1 MTGSCGFLCTVLTPS
16 LTPRFPIRKMWCVHS
31 GIMSCCLKYPGFCSG
46 VKEGR
51 SEWEMDF
58 QMDWCCFCR
67 DADAV
72 PFCHDEKKLS
82 VKANLLIFRS
92 VYIPSFT
99 CGQQLWPKERD
110 CRYKQ
115 QKCVSSKGRRYR
127 GMRSAAI

>member
-1 MTGSCGFLCTVLTPS
+1 
-16 LTPRFPIRKMWCVHS
+16 
-31 GIMSCCLKYPGFCSG
+31 MSCCLKYPGFCSG

-51 SEWEMDF
+51 REWEIDS

-72 PFCHDEKKLS
+72 AFCPDEKKLS

-99 CGQQLWPKERD
+99 CGQQLWTKERD

-115 QKCVSSKGRRYR
+115 QKCVSSKGRL
-127 GMRSAAI
+127 GSALQRSEERVQRRAVIPPYQRKLVEVFRASN